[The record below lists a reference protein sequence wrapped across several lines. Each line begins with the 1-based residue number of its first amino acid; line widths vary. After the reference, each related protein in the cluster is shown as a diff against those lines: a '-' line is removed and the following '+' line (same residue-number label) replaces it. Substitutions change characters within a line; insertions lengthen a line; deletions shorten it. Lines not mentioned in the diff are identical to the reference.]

1 MINVLFFGQ
10 LREQLGQAQLTLN
23 EAPPTVAALR
33 EYLAR
38 EFADK
43 ASQLAAGKALVAVN
57 QTMSDELAPLAAGDE
72 VALFPPVTGG

>member
-10 LREQLGQAQLTLN
+10 LREQLGQDQLTLS
-23 EAPPTVAALR
+23 EVPPTVAALR

-43 ASQLAAGKALVAVN
+43 ASQLVAGKALVAIN
-57 QTMSDELAPLAAGDE
+57 QTMSDEQAPLAAGDE